1 MTRTHATFV
10 SKEGN
15 KNGEEEEEEKR
26 EGEAEEKGINS
37 RKKKNVVQFVGLP
50 DFDSDAPRLSN
61 FSVARI
67 VWHNDI
73 FLVGGT

>member
-37 RKKKNVVQFVGLP
+37 RKKKT
-50 DFDSDAPRLSN
+50 LSN
-61 FSVARI
+61 LSGYPTSIQTRLAFPILA
-67 VWHNDI
+67 
-73 FLVGGT
+73 